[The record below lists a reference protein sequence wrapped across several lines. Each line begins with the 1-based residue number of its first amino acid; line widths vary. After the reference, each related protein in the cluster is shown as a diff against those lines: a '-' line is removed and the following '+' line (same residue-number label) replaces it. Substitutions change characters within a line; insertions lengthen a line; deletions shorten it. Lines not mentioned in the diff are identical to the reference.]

1 MGVLSLIPGV
11 GEVVD
16 KVLDKAL
23 SFIPDPEQRAKA
35 VQAVHE
41 MDLRADLA
49 QLEVNKGEA
58 GSPNLFVAGWR
69 PFVGWVCGA
78 AFAYKFVVQPFLC
91 WGLLIY
97 LPDYP
102 VARLPALDWSEMSTI
117 LCGLLGLGYYRT
129 REKEAG
135 IGR

>member
-1 MGVLSLIPGV
+1 MGMLSLIPGV

-16 KVLDKAL
+16 KVVDKAL

-35 VQAVHE
+35 VQAIHE

-78 AFAYKFVVQPFLC
+78 AFAYKFIVQPFLC
-91 WGLLIY
+91 WALLIV

-102 VARLPALDWSEMSTI
+102 VGRLPTLDWSEMSTI

-135 IGR
+135 VSR

>member
-1 MGVLSLIPGV
+1 MSMLSVIPGV

-35 VQAVHE
+35 LQAVRE

-49 QLEVNKGEA
+49 QLEVNRAEA
-58 GSPNLFVAGWR
+58 ASPSLFVAGWR

-91 WGLLIY
+91 WGMLIF

-102 VARLPALDWSEMSTI
+102 VAKLPPLDWAELSAV
-117 LCGLLGLGYYRT
+117 LGGLLGLGYYRT

-135 IGR
+135 VAR